1 MKECAELFNCNQ
13 IDMKIREMAANFI
26 ANSIKAHVNNGLFRI
41 SKDSC
46 FGHILVHHLNNL
58 Y

>member
-1 MKECAELFNCNQ
+1 MKECAELFSCNQ
-13 IDMKIREMAANFI
+13 IDMKVREMAANFI
-26 ANSIKAHVNNGLFRI
+26 ANSIKANVNDGVCRI

-46 FGHILVHHLNNL
+46 FGLILVHHLNNL